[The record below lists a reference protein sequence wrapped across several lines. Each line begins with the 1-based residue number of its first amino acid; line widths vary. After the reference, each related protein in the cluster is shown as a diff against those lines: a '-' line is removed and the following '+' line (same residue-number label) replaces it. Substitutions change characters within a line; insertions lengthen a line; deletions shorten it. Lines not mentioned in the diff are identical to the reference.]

1 MKSKY
6 LGFSRHLRMQVWRFR
21 INTFLHQ
28 NFLIRLGFVNM
39 KGPFLLEILVLL
51 LLLLKS
57 IEVAKGLHQPIPL
70 LQNMVFQMVQVD

>member
-1 MKSKY
+1 
-6 LGFSRHLRMQVWRFR
+6 
-21 INTFLHQ
+21 
-28 NFLIRLGFVNM
+28 M

-51 LLLLKS
+51 LLLVKS